1 MRAAHQQVTLEW
13 WAHRERFE
21 LFASEAV
28 LAEARK
34 GDPAAASRRIAAA
47 EGLQVVSATAEAQ
60 ALAAALLRAAV
71 MPRKA
76 ALDAAHVAI
85 ATVHG
90 LDFLVTWNCTHI
102 ANAAM
107 RPQIEAVCRHAG
119 FQPPIICTSEEL
131 AFEEAT

>member
-1 MRAAHQQVTLEW
+1 MSGGLIASASNSSLQKQSCGGAKRRSRGGLPT
-13 WAHRERFE
+13 HRC
-21 LFASEAV
+21 
-28 LAEARK
+28 
-34 GDPAAASRRIAAA
+34 A
-47 EGLQVVSATAEAQ
+47 EGLQVVAATAEAQ

-119 FQPPIICTSEEL
+119 FQPSIICTPEEL